1 MQRFRPTPFDL
12 VFETVAQTTFPA
24 IRTALNEAGLDAR
37 NRDGFLMLREVVLL
51 LRDLRPEDGL
61 GEGIDQLAALV
72 HHGYLFWAGGGL
84 TVKLSSDQLPDFL
97 GQASS
102 RPPGPQPDR
111 PALYIQLPERRV
123 WAQVIPGDPPEPLDG
138 WFQYY
143 APGPGL
149 LRVLG
154 IFGIHADRPG
164 FSVVEVS
171 GQQPVGLTRPDGTP
185 VFSSTLSGGAAA
197 GLFSVAGEE
206 ELLELGWRGI
216 ELGAGSWELGAES
229 LGPEANAA
237 ENRGPPTRLRAP
249 DSKLPAPS

>member
-24 IRTALNEAGLDAR
+24 IRTALDQSGLDPR
-37 NRDGFLMLREVVLL
+37 NRDGFLMLREVVSL
-51 LRDLRPEDGL
+51 LRELRPESGL

-84 TVKLSSDQLPDFL
+84 TVRLSSDELPDFL
-97 GQASS
+97 GQVSS
-102 RPPGPQPDR
+102 RPAPQPDR

-206 ELLELGWRGI
+206 ELLELGWRVT
-216 ELGAGSWELGAES
+216 ELGVGSLESGANLSEHQ
-229 LGPEANAA
+229 
-237 ENRGPPTRLRAP
+237 AP
-249 DSKLPAPS
+249 SSKLPAPS